1 MKILVTGG
9 AGFIGS
15 HVVGEYL
22 RAGHEVAVVDN
33 LSTGHREN
41 LNPAAKFFEADIRS
55 TDMENIFSH
64 FKPDVVNHHA
74 AQKSVPYSVENPQ
87 FDADVNLMGLLN
99 LLERSRTNGV
109 QKFILASSGGALA
122 DPEMIPSPETGS
134 PLFVSPYTVAKYA
147 SEKYLEFYQTT
158 YGLETLCFRY
168 ANVYGPRQT
177 PDGEAGVVA
186 IFTQNILH
194 GKPCKVYTLPG
205 MPRGA
210 TRDYVYV
217 KDLVVAHEMAV
228 TQRVTGVYNLGTGI
242 ETDTLTLVEQLQ
254 AISGRVVPVT
264 MEGARAGDLDRSCLD
279 SSKIARDLGWHYT
292 TSVADGLQRTFE
304 WARSLPHDA

>member
-1 MKILVTGG
+1 MRILVTGG

-15 HVVGEYL
+15 HVVDAYL
-22 RAGHEVAVVDN
+22 GAGHEVAVVDN
-33 LSTGHREN
+33 LSTGHRDN

-55 TDMENIFSH
+55 DRMSNIFSE
-64 FKPDVVNHHA
+64 FRPDVVNHHA
-74 AQKSVPYSVENPQ
+74 AQKSVPYSVENPR

-99 LLERSRTNGV
+99 LLDLCQQHGV
-109 QKFILASSGGALA
+109 QQFILASSGGALA
-122 DPEMIPSPETGS
+122 DPGLIPSPESGS
-134 PLFVSPYTVAKYA
+134 PLFVSPYSVAKYA
-147 SEKYLEFYQTT
+147 SEKYLEFYQHT
-158 YGLETLCFRY
+158 YGIQTLCFRY

-186 IFTQNILH
+186 IFTQNILR
-194 GKPCKVYTLPG
+194 GLPCKIYALPG

-228 TQRVTGVYNLGTGI
+228 TRRVSGVYNLGTGI
-242 ETDTLTLVEQLQ
+242 ETDTRTLVDELF

-264 MEGARAGDLDRSCLD
+264 VQGARAGDLARSCLD
-279 SSKIARDLGWHYT
+279 SSKIARDLGWSFT
-292 TSVADGLQRTFE
+292 TSVTDGLTRTYE
-304 WARSLPHDA
+304 WAHSLHEES